1 MEYQKIINLK
11 HNTSNQSSKHR
22 TKHWVE
28 INDAWRVMYKTNGQI
43 ELNTTIKN
51 QVYVMTV
58 MHTYLLKGT

>member
-1 MEYQKIINLK
+1 MEYQKIMNLK

-43 ELNTTIKN
+43 ELNTTI
-51 QVYVMTV
+51 
-58 MHTYLLKGT
+58 